1 MSENKKGFLETVKS
15 LNKTFWIASVMELF
29 ERWAWYG
36 IFTLF
41 GLYLVGSTDEGALG
55 LNHIQ
60 KGKIMGDITA
70 ILYLLPVFFG
80 VIADRIG
87 YKLSLTIAFS
97 IMVIGYYLMGEVN
110 SFWMMYLAFLF
121 VAIGAAFFKPVAS
134 GIVARNTDETTGTM
148 GFGVFYMMVN
158 IGGFI
163 GPAMSSTLRTQFGW
177 KIIFIQAASVIAIN
191 LLILIFFY
199 KEKKVVSDKPKD
211 PIGKAFKDSIMN
223 IIEALKDVRLS
234 ILLLLMVCF
243 WTMFNQLFYT
253 LPNFIEDW
261 VDSRA
266 ISDWLNTNIPFLGK
280 AMTQDGLVKA
290 EWFSNL
296 DSFMIICCQVFISF
310 FVTKMRQIN
319 AVVRGAIVATIGV
332 SLTFYTHNPMY
343 TIIGTMVFAIG
354 EMMSSPTVSSFIAL
368 ITPKGKEALYQGTY
382 FLPVAAGNYFSGF
395 IAGDLYQ
402 AWSDKL
408 SLLKKE
414 MGSRKIEMPEV
425 VSNTEFIEKGSRA
438 LNMDVTSFE
447 NKFKLKVENVD
458 WPTAIQSF
466 KDFAAE
472 KGADISNVH
481 TPFSKND
488 YFALAEQKL
497 GMDHWQMANM
507 LWENYNPN
515 KIWYV
520 VFAIGMFSVISLSL
534 YDRYIIRPREAKGEI
549 IE

>member
-1 MSENKKGFLETVKS
+1 MAENKKTFSETVKS

-97 IMVIGYYLMGEVN
+97 IMVVGYYMMGEVN
-110 SFWMMYLAFLF
+110 SFWMMYMAFLF

-191 LLILIFFY
+191 LLILLFFY

-223 IIEALKDVRLS
+223 IVEALKDVRLS

-296 DSFMIICCQVFISF
+296 DAFMIICCQVFVSY

-343 TIIGTMVFAIG
+343 TVIGTMVFAIG

-414 MGSRKIEMPEV
+414 MSSRKIEMPEV
-425 VSNTEFIEKGSRA
+425 VSNTEFIDKGSRA

-447 NKFKLKVENVD
+447 NKFNLKVENVD
-458 WPTAIQSF
+458 WPKAIQSF

-481 TPFSKND
+481 TPFSKNE
-488 YFALAEQKL
+488 YFTLAEQKL

-507 LWENYNPN
+507 LWDNYNPN

-549 IE
+549 KE